1 MSAKS
6 IFWTVIV
13 VVLAGAAF
21 AVYAPDRIE
30 PLSPQAAA
38 LARQARARLSA
49 ARARPRPRTQA
60 AQGPAPVPVDAATA
74 ERKDFTVVLENL
86 GQVAAYNTVTVK
98 ARVDGQIM
106 RIAFKEGQM
115 VKAGDLLAE
124 IDPRPFQ
131 ATLDQA
137 EAKKRQDEATLANA
151 KLDLTRYSTLVKQ
164 NFASRQQFDTQTSTV
179 NQLTA
184 QIAADAAAIDA
195 AKVQLGYTQDHRA
208 A

>member
-1 MSAKS
+1 MKAARTTGGRERNRAQEFNMSAKS

-38 LARQARARLSA
+38 LARQARARLLPPEPA
-49 ARARPRPRTQA
+49 ATATPA
-60 AQGPAPVPVDAATA
+60 EGPAPVPGDAETA
-74 ERKDFTVVLENL
+74 ARKDFTVVLENL

-115 VKAGDLLAE
+115 VRAGDLLAE

-131 ATLDQA
+131 ATRDQA
-137 EAKKRQDEATLANA
+137 EAKKRQDEARRSNATLA
-151 KLDLTRYSTLVKQ
+151 LTR
-164 NFASRQQFDTQTSTV
+164 
-179 NQLTA
+179 
-184 QIAADAAAIDA
+184 
-195 AKVQLGYTQDHRA
+195 
-208 A
+208 